1 MRTCALAICN
11 NMHVYRVMFYL
22 PNARFGMVRSLPT
35 ATTNDWAGAPRRANG
50 KCARAH
56 LTHPTPTA
64 FAFAFSVTEPLL
76 PSPRRGGPPP
86 AICRRFK
93 KVRFNLLLLRFKTA
107 TVQSGKGMQVHRG
120 TTTFDRHAVGTSGEW
135 VGMSGTPWVRYMD
148 VPNMLFP
155 ACAMNKPLGVVEL
168 ER

>member
-1 MRTCALAICN
+1 MRRPI
-11 NMHVYRVMFYL
+11 
-22 PNARFGMVRSLPT
+22 
-35 ATTNDWAGAPRRANG
+35 
-50 KCARAH
+50 
-56 LTHPTPTA
+56 
-64 FAFAFSVTEPLL
+64 
-76 PSPRRGGPPP
+76 
-86 AICRRFK
+86 
-93 KVRFNLLLLRFKTA
+93 LLRFKTA

-168 ER
+168 ESGYFPKYHIVIQGDTK

>member
-1 MRTCALAICN
+1 MCGYPVRTGCGRVCGGQDLQT
-11 NMHVYRVMFYL
+11 HFYFFTVRPYR
-22 PNARFGMVRSLPT
+22 
-35 ATTNDWAGAPRRANG
+35 
-50 KCARAH
+50 
-56 LTHPTPTA
+56 
-64 FAFAFSVTEPLL
+64 TEP
-76 PSPRRGGPPP
+76 PGSEST
-86 AICRRFK
+86 
-93 KVRFNLLLLRFKTA
+93 VLLRFKTA

-155 ACAMNKPLGVVEL
+155 ACAMNTPLGVVEW